1 MLTHFDLDAL
11 QPTNSDKSYQ
21 FGKLRLSNE
30 GEKEELIPSS
40 ELYVNVCFVGSIIIL
55 SSSQQD
61 QSSNVQPC
69 SSRSFLFF

>member
-40 ELYVNVCFVGSIIIL
+40 EL
-55 SSSQQD
+55 
-61 QSSNVQPC
+61 
-69 SSRSFLFF
+69 